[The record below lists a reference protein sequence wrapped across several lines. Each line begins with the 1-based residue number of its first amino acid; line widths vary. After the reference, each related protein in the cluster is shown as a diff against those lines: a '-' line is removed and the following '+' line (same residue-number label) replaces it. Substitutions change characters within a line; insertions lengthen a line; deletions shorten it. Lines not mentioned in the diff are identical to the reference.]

1 MSPSHSAPLC
11 GLMCLSFVI
20 CGVESGLSNGCKV
33 GAKRL
38 LVVGVERREHIS
50 SVYLLSCLYIM
61 VKTLDLALESVRGR
75 EEGGVKEDKLPLCAE
90 LLRGSL
96 SKPKPHVLLL

>member
-1 MSPSHSAPLC
+1 
-11 GLMCLSFVI
+11 
-20 CGVESGLSNGCKV
+20 
-33 GAKRL
+33 
-38 LVVGVERREHIS
+38 
-50 SVYLLSCLYIM
+50 M